1 MALLLGAFMFLLSM
15 AAQSNGASYCICKDG
30 LSDAVLQKN
39 IDYACGAGAD
49 CSAISQGGSCF
60 NPNTVKDHC
69 NYAVNSYYQKKGQ
82 ATGTCDFS
90 GTAIPSASPPA
101 LATTGCVF
109 PSSGSGGTPTTPGT
123 GTPGTGTPGTGT
135 PGTGTPGT
143 GTPGTGTPGTGTPGT
158 GTPGTG
164 TPGTGTPGTGTPG
177 TGTPGTGTPGT
188 GTPGTGTPGTG
199 TPTGTGTGTPG
210 IGNPGTGTPSTTVPG
225 TSPFPGL
232 APTGVISNPDGSGS
246 ASPHQCAHSSYSL
259 TLTLMFSVLFCFKL

>member
-1 MALLLGAFMFLLSM
+1 MALFLVGFVFLLSM
-15 AAQSNGASYCICKDG
+15 AAQSCGATYCICKDG
-30 LSDAVLQKN
+30 LSDSVWQKD

-69 NYAVNSYYQKKGQ
+69 NYAVNSYFQKKGQ
-82 ATGTCDFS
+82 APGTCDFS
-90 GTAIPSASPPA
+90 GTATPSANPPG

-123 GTPGTGTPGTGT
+123 GTPGTGTPPGMGTPGTGTPGTGT

-164 TPGTGTPGTGTPG
+164 TPGTGTPGMGTPSTGTPG
-177 TGTPGTGTPGT
+177 TGTPGF
-188 GTPGTGTPGTG
+188 
-199 TPTGTGTGTPG
+199 
-210 IGNPGTGTPSTTVPG
+210 GNPGTGTPSTTIPG
-225 TSPFPGL
+225 SSPFPGL
-232 APTGVISNPDGSGS
+232 APTGVMNPDGSGT
-246 ASPHQCAHSSYSL
+246 ANLHQCEHLFYSL
-259 TLTLMFSVLFCFKL
+259 TSTLLFSVLFCFKL

>member
-109 PSSGSGGTPTTPGT
+109 PSSGRVWSWRR
-123 GTPGTGTPGTGT
+123 
-135 PGTGTPGT
+135 
-143 GTPGTGTPGTGTPGT
+143 
-158 GTPGTG
+158 
-164 TPGTGTPGTGTPG
+164 
-177 TGTPGTGTPGT
+177 
-188 GTPGTGTPGTG
+188 
-199 TPTGTGTGTPG
+199 
-210 IGNPGTGTPSTTVPG
+210 NQLLCS
-225 TSPFPGL
+225 L
-232 APTGVISNPDGSGS
+232 
-246 ASPHQCAHSSYSL
+246 QL
-259 TLTLMFSVLFCFKL
+259 TLITHLFHVARKMIKSLPCTIFLWRNPNHTWDRHTGNRNARNRHTGNRNARHRHTGNRNARHRHTRDRNARHRHTRDRNARHRHTWDWYPRHRHTRDWYTWNRNPRNGDTNRHRYGYTWNWKSRHRNTFNNSSRN